1 MGKSKV
7 SMLVNI
13 DICIEKDEIGYH
25 AFCPSLKGVHTHGDT
40 EKEALKNAKIA
51 STAYIISLLKH
62 HEPIPCCQ
70 IIREESEEICSKGRL
85 FKKQTIEIPEL
96 VWKNELSGTRLETD
110 KK

>member
-1 MGKSKV
+1 MEKSKV

-96 VWKNELSGTRLETD
+96 V
-110 KK
+110 